1 MKTLRMFAA
10 RLSALFGRQRRDA
23 DLHDEVEAHLHAL
36 AEEHRLGGMSAR
48 DARAAA
54 RRDFGGVDQMKEAY
68 RDQRGLPRIEAAARD
83 VQYALRGFRKNP
95 GFVGAVVLSL
105 ALGIGVTS
113 AVFTVVNALMLTPL
127 PVHNPRDLFVA
138 TPELAGDSTGAPA
151 LPARFSY
158 PAFESLRRA
167 VPAPGSLAAM
177 SRVARMYRQTGGEG
191 GFQQISVQLVSGE
204 FFSVLGVSAARGRL
218 LGPADNRTLGGHPV
232 AVMSHALWSGAF
244 GADEMV
250 IGRILTVNGQPL
262 TIVGVAPAGFSGVW
276 LESPVDLWT
285 PLMMQDGVHYRQ
297 NYSASGASPIKP
309 WVPQENIRWLDLV
322 GRKADAASTSTALAL
337 ASAFQGLVSRAADD
351 VPEALRA
358 RFRQQRLTLQPFG
371 RGFSNL
377 RTNFAP
383 PLFALL
389 GMAALV
395 LLIACANAANLMLAR
410 AAARRREIAIRVSL
424 GASRGRVIQQLLTES
439 VLLSAAACAA
449 GLLTAGW
456 AADLLV
462 RRAAGTGASLAVGVD
477 WRVVVFAIVSAVAT
491 VLLAGLAPAFRT
503 TKVETSLALRSA
515 SARGARAR
523 PRLQKAL
530 VAAQVGLSLVLVV
543 AAGLFVQTLRNYA
556 RLSLGYSQEHVLSV
570 SINFNSTGY
579 PMERLSGLSDALIE
593 RVEAV
598 PGVISAST
606 AMCGLASG
614 CRATSDIVIDG
625 YRPAPGEPVR
635 VQENRVSSSYFA
647 TTGMRLLD
655 GRGLDGRDRAN
666 TAKVAVVNRSM
677 ARRYFPGQS
686 PIGRRF
692 GYDTPDIEIVGV
704 VEDGRVNRVQQ
715 APTPMA
721 FYPMSQ
727 GADPEVVDART
738 SGDPRVLVNEIRR
751 AVSDVVPN
759 VPTTVFVLSEQVAN
773 GLNQERLVA
782 GLTSIF
788 GVLALGLAS
797 LGLFGVMSY
806 AVTQRTVE
814 FGIRMA
820 LGAPRSSVLSGVLRE
835 SLATAGLGLAAGL
848 PAVLALSHAMGALLF
863 GISPTDFRTMSS
875 GVALLIVVAAAAS
888 IAPAWRASR
897 VDPIV
902 ALRQE

>member
-1 MKTLRMFAA
+1 
-10 RLSALFGRQRRDA
+10 
-23 DLHDEVEAHLHAL
+23 
-36 AEEHRLGGMSAR
+36 
-48 DARAAA
+48 
-54 RRDFGGVDQMKEAY
+54 
-68 RDQRGLPRIEAAARD
+68 
-83 VQYALRGFRKNP
+83 
-95 GFVGAVVLSL
+95 
-105 ALGIGVTS
+105 
-113 AVFTVVNALMLTPL
+113 
-127 PVHNPRDLFVA
+127 
-138 TPELAGDSTGAPA
+138 
-151 LPARFSY
+151 
-158 PAFESLRRA
+158 
-167 VPAPGSLAAM
+167 
-177 SRVARMYRQTGGEG
+177 
-191 GFQQISVQLVSGE
+191 
-204 FFSVLGVSAARGRL
+204 
-218 LGPADNRTLGGHPV
+218 
-232 AVMSHALWSGAF
+232 
-244 GADEMV
+244 
-250 IGRILTVNGQPL
+250 
-262 TIVGVAPAGFSGVW
+262 
-276 LESPVDLWT
+276 
-285 PLMMQDGVHYRQ
+285 
-297 NYSASGASPIKP
+297 
-309 WVPQENIRWLDLV
+309 
-322 GRKADAASTSTALAL
+322 
-337 ASAFQGLVSRAADD
+337 
-351 VPEALRA
+351 
-358 RFRQQRLTLQPFG
+358 
-371 RGFSNL
+371 
-377 RTNFAP
+377 
-383 PLFALL
+383 
-389 GMAALV
+389 
-395 LLIACANAANLMLAR
+395 
-410 AAARRREIAIRVSL
+410 
-424 GASRGRVIQQLLTES
+424 
-439 VLLSAAACAA
+439 
-449 GLLTAGW
+449 
-456 AADLLV
+456 
-462 RRAAGTGASLAVGVD
+462 
-477 WRVVVFAIVSAVAT
+477 
-491 VLLAGLAPAFRT
+491 
-503 TKVETSLALRSA
+503 
-515 SARGARAR
+515 
-523 PRLQKAL
+523 
-530 VAAQVGLSLVLVV
+530 
-543 AAGLFVQTLRNYA
+543 
-556 RLSLGYSQEHVLSV
+556 
-570 SINFNSTGY
+570 
-579 PMERLSGLSDALIE
+579 MERLSGLSDALIE